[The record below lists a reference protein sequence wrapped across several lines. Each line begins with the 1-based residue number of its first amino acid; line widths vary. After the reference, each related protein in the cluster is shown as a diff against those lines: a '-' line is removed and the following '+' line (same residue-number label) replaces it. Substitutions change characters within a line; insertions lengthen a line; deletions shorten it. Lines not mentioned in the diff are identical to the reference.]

1 MRVALKN
8 EPIQQEQGPQP
19 QKYKFSWIE
28 LITNRNT
35 GETSATGFCGMVL
48 TIVPLMMICILIVW
62 YFFNMT
68 HFTEISEILD
78 KQQVLIMVGAGLL
91 GLRKATATFA
101 NKAFSLG
108 KDKEES
114 EQPQ

>member
-8 EPIQQEQGPQP
+8 EELHQEQGPQP
-19 QKYKFSWIE
+19 QKYKFSWLE

-35 GETSATGFCGMVL
+35 GETSATGLCGMIL
-48 TIVPLMMICILIVW
+48 TIVPLLLICILIVW
-62 YFFNMT
+62 YFFHMT
-68 HFTEISEILD
+68 HFNEISEFLD

-101 NKAFSLG
+101 NRTLSFG
-108 KDKEES
+108 KDKEEE